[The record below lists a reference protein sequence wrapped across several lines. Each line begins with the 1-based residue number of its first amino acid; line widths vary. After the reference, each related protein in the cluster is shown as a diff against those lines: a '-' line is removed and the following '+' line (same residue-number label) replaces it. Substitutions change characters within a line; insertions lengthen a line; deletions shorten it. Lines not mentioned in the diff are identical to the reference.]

1 VRLPDDVRQGFR
13 VFERLVYVNSCSA
26 GALSEDVRAAYDEYL
41 GDWEAEGSPW
51 ERWIERTEQAR
62 GAFARLVG
70 AESRDV
76 AVTTSLSAAV
86 SALATG
92 LDLARRPKVVLTD
105 WEFPTVGQ
113 IWHAQEQRGA
123 EVVHVSEVAGE
134 LPLEGFAEAIDERT
148 ALVSITDV
156 CYRNGARVDVP
167 GVVALA
173 RQHGALVLLDAY
185 QSAGSLPLDVAELGV
200 DLLAAGTTK
209 YLLGSP
215 GLAFLWCRPGL
226 AERITPAATGWF
238 ADEDVFAMDVQ
249 DYSPAADA
257 RRFQS
262 GTPPVPSVYAGLAG
276 MALIERAGVAEV
288 AEHVAGLNARLE
300 AGLDELG
307 ATVVTPRDR
316 ERRGALMCVAATDAP
331 ALVRALR
338 AGDIVTSERAGSVR
352 ISPHLYNREDDI
364 DAVLAALERNRELLA

>member
-1 VRLPDDVRQGFR
+1 MRLPDDVRQGFR

-92 LDLARRPKVVLTD
+92 LDLARRPKIVLTD

-134 LPLEGFAEAIDERT
+134 LPLEGFAEAIDDRT
-148 ALVSITDV
+148 ALVSITHV

-185 QSAGSLPLDVAELGV
+185 QSAGSLPLDVAALGV

>member
-1 VRLPDDVRQGFR
+1 MRLPDDVRQGFR

-26 GALSEDVRAAYDEYL
+26 GALSEDVRAAYGEYL

-185 QSAGSLPLDVAELGV
+185 QSAGSLPLDVAALGV

>member
-1 VRLPDDVRQGFR
+1 MRLPDDVRQGFR

-185 QSAGSLPLDVAELGV
+185 QSAGSLPLDVAALGV
-200 DLLAAGTTK
+200 DLVAAGTTK

-288 AEHVAGLNARLE
+288 AEHVAGLIARLE
-300 AGLDELG
+300 AGLDGLD

-338 AGDIVTSERAGSVR
+338 AGDVVTSERAGSVR

>member
-185 QSAGSLPLDVAELGV
+185 QSAGSLPLDVAALGV

>member
-1 VRLPDDVRQGFR
+1 MRLPDDVRQGFR

-134 LPLEGFAEAIDERT
+134 LPLEGFAEAIDDRT
-148 ALVSITDV
+148 ALVSITHV

-185 QSAGSLPLDVAELGV
+185 QSAGSLPLDVAALGV

-215 GLAFLWCRPGL
+215 GLAFVWCRPGL

>member
-1 VRLPDDVRQGFR
+1 MRLPDDVRQSFR

-26 GALSEDVRAAYDEYL
+26 GALSDDVRAAYDEYL

-62 GAFARLVG
+62 GAFARLIG
-70 AESRDV
+70 AEPGDV

-185 QSAGSLPLDVAELGV
+185 QSAGSLPLDVAALGV
-200 DLLAAGTTK
+200 DLVAAGTTK

-276 MALIERAGVAEV
+276 MALIERAGVVKV

-364 DAVLAALERNRELLA
+364 DAVLAALERNRDFLA